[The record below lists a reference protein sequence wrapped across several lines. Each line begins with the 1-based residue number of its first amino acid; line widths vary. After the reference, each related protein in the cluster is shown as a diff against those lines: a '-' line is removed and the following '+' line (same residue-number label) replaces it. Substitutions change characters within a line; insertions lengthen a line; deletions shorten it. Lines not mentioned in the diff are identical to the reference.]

1 MTSNT
6 YVQVPGNVLQ
16 HLYVNGCQPSY
27 TSTTTVTIAAGQV
40 RDSTDSFDIAVSA
53 PLVINFAVR
62 GANGLDTGS
71 FAAST
76 GYYLYVLY
84 DQSQTNA
91 PVALASLSATAPTM
105 PSVNGVTFSHF
116 RLVGWVLSDGSTHIL
131 PFYVARGGSNPF
143 YQWDAPINVLTGGA
157 ATTATAVSLA
167 TAMPKSNFG
176 LAQLNMVYT
185 PHAAGETAS
194 LKPTAATAVSFLFNG
209 VVASVVQNTSVL
221 IVPTLNSSNPS
232 VSYLVSVG
240 TAPAAV
246 SLNVTGFEMAL

>member
-1 MTSNT
+1 MPSNT
-6 YVQVPGNVLQ
+6 YAQVPGNVLQ
-16 HLYVNGCQPSY
+16 HLYVNGCTPAY
-27 TSTTTVTIAAGQV
+27 TSTTTVTIGAGQV

-116 RLVGWVLSDGSTHIL
+116 RLVGWILSNGTPNIL
-131 PFYVARGGSNPF
+131 PFYVARGGSTPF
-143 YQWDAPINVLTGGA
+143 YQWDTPISVLSSGAGTTPINV
-157 ATTATAVSLA
+157 SLS
-167 TAMPKSNFG
+167 TAMPKSNYG
-176 LAQLNMVYT
+176 LVQITMQHT
-185 PHAAGETAS
+185 PVAAGAS
-194 LKPTAATAVSFLFNG
+194 ASVKPAAATSFTFAFPGIVAAVQQS
-209 VVASVVQNTSVL
+209 TSIL
-221 IVPTLNSSNPS
+221 LVPTLVTVNPS
-232 VSYLVSVG
+232 ISYQQSSGSSV
-240 TAPAAV
+240 
-246 SLNVTGFEMAL
+246 LNLLVTGFEMAL